1 MRDFLRFFTLL
12 IAMTLAGCGAA
23 IPTIKPYKMDI
34 QQGNVVTSEMLLKL
48 RPGMTKSQVQFIM
61 GTPLLVDS
69 FHTNRWDYFYQL
81 RKQGEVVTQRRVIL
95 DFEKDLLVRVR
106 GDVVPKGAT
115 VEDVTQQL
123 ETEAGKKEQSTEQ
136 TNEPIKET
144 DAPVEPIVK
153 PIDPPDVEPVEPAA
167 EPARDDQAPADT
179 SESTES
185 STPASVLAVP
195 IPVQPSQ
202 TTDLAPKGDMQA
214 EDVSTAKDAKMEAS
228 AIEPVDASQ
237 EAAAPA
243 AVEKEALTSSDV
255 QKSSPVLVPAATEEG
270 VEEAKKSTSTRSN
283 PNDKMVFRL
292 DRQLDAS
299 RISQE
304 IATPK
309 APSQNS
315 VVQEIND
322 ESQEEVSPDQGESG
336 VFERILERI
345 GF

>member
-12 IAMTLAGCGAA
+12 IAMALAGCGAA

-123 ETEAGKKEQSTEQ
+123 ETEANKKQQ
-136 TNEPIKET
+136 AKEPSDVSNQET
-144 DAPVEPIVK
+144 DAPNEPIVK
-153 PIDPPDVEPVEPAA
+153 PIEAPDVKPVDPTPEPTI
-167 EPARDDQAPADT
+167 DDQAPADT
-179 SESTES
+179 SENADS
-185 STPASVLAVP
+185 SAPASVLAVP
-195 IPVQPSQ
+195 IPVQPIQ
-202 TTDLAPKGDMQA
+202 ATDLAPNGNVQS
-214 EDVSTAKDAKMEAS
+214 EDAAPAKDAKMGAS
-228 AIEPVDASQ
+228 AIESADTSQ
-237 EAAAPA
+237 ETVAP
-243 AVEKEALTSSDV
+243 AVEKKETLTPSDTQTSNAV
-255 QKSSPVLVPAATEEG
+255 SVPAVTEAV
-270 VEEAKKSTSTRSN
+270 VEETKKSTSTRSN

-299 RISQE
+299 RVSQE

-309 APSQNS
+309 TPIQSS
-315 VVQEIND
+315 VVQEITEN
-322 ESQEEVSPDQGESG
+322 QEGASPDQGESG
-336 VFERILERI
+336 IFERLLERI